1 MVEDGL
7 GALQGFMRRCSAISE
22 IECVVSSLL
31 LLSVFLPQVSSE
43 EALPKTLCTSVKTG
57 ATV

>member
-7 GALQGFMRRCSAISE
+7 GALQGFMRRCSAISGV
-22 IECVVSSLL
+22 ECVVSSLL